1 MFRNRWV
8 MLIGAVVVAA
18 LVAWGLRQGTG
29 GGAAAAVDLIQL
41 LPKADRRSGPGPV
54 DQAIRVVTVTIAGE
68 SKPCILEQAHGRITF
83 RLTPPP
89 SAWFTA
95 SLAVDPSAWEKEGDG
110 VLFRLGVSG
119 SGIEYEELLNQHLDP
134 VANKSERRWIPV
146 AIDLSAWAGREIN
159 LILSTNASVPGRP
172 DDLRNDLALW
182 GAPTLVGGR

>member
-18 LVAWGLRQGTG
+18 LVAWGSRQGTG

-119 SGIEYEELLNQHLDP
+119 SGMEYEELLNQHLDP

>member
-1 MFRNRWV
+1 M
-8 MLIGAVVVAA
+8 MLIGAVVLAG
-18 LVAWGLRQGTG
+18 LVAWGARRGPG
-29 GGAAAAVDLIQL
+29 GGPAAVVDLIQL
-41 LPKADRRSGPGPV
+41 LPQADRRSVPEPV
-54 DQAIRVVTVTIAGE
+54 EQAIRAVTVTIAGE

-95 SLAVDPSAWEKEGDG
+95 SLAVDPSAWDKEGDG

-119 SGIEYEELLNQHLDP
+119 RGIEYEELLNQHLDP
-134 VANKSERRWIPV
+134 AANKSERRWVPV

-159 LILSTNASVPGRP
+159 LILSTNASVPGRA

-182 GAPTLVGGR
+182 CAPALVSGR